1 MVYVPSQLAIAGY
14 DVGVIDVLTGDA
26 TEKVL
31 ETALANGTLPNAEI
45 SMRTTYVNEKYFGG
59 ARW

>member
-1 MVYVPSQLAIAGY
+1 M
-14 DVGVIDVLTGDA
+14 GVIDVLTGDA

-31 ETALANGTLPNAEI
+31 ETALTNGTLPNAEI
-45 SMRTTYVNEKYFGG
+45 SMRTIYLNEKYFGG